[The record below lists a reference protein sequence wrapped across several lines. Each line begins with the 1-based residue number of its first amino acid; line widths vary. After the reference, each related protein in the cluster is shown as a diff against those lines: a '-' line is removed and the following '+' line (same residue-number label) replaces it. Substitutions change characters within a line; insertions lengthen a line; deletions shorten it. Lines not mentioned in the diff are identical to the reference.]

1 MKVIDASIMLRDC
14 GGMGL
19 VFAAVTPQVRR
30 NNTTPDKDLA
40 LLHHVKYALER
51 YCNSMVD
58 SPQNRNHGPTRT
70 PGATPRKSDDC
81 LTSTYGLNYNF
92 IGNKFVLSKS
102 RNWKKV
108 HDPLPHPKSSQIFI
122 TRVPE
127 STAEEISEAVAAAV
141 AAQPAWAATSA
152 NQRKRLLT
160 EVISLLRQSG
170 SRIRYILSHEV
181 GKTLADAEAEF
192 ERGIDALETACSESE
207 ISGAHFVNHSTEIH
221 TIHEP
226 LGVCLTISPFN
237 FPFLVPLWSIPYALL
252 AGNTLILKPSEQTPS
267 VSQVLAECF
276 LKAGCAP
283 GVFNIVH
290 GGAGVVTSL
299 LSKPAIRAVS
309 FVGSNAAGEKVYEHA
324 RATRKRV
331 QIECGGKNHGVV
343 LEDAARKK
351 ALYAIAGSAF
361 GAAGQRCMAVSV
373 VVFVGSTREWIDD
386 LVEITKSLVVGC
398 GSDTFVDIGPVI
410 TAASKRRIEDVISIA
425 ESEGATVLLDGRD
438 CTVPDYPNGNFVGPT
453 ILTGVRPY
461 MSCYQDEIF
470 GPVLCCVE
478 VPTLEEAV
486 DLINDNRYGNGCT
499 LFTSSPRNAQVF
511 QRSVNVGQIG
521 INVPVIAPSGP
532 LQRTANKDSFL
543 GDLNAPGRQPGQFF
557 TMTKSIT
564 SMWP

>member
-1 MKVIDASIMLRDC
+1 M
-14 GGMGL
+14 
-19 VFAAVTPQVRR
+19 
-30 NNTTPDKDLA
+30 
-40 LLHHVKYALER
+40 
-51 YCNSMVD
+51 
-58 SPQNRNHGPTRT
+58 
-70 PGATPRKSDDC
+70 
-81 LTSTYGLNYNF
+81 
-92 IGNKFVLSKS
+92 
-102 RNWKKV
+102 
-108 HDPLPHPKSSQIFI
+108 
-122 TRVPE
+122 
-127 STAEEISEAVAAAV
+127 
-141 AAQPAWAATSA
+141 
-152 NQRKRLLT
+152 
-160 EVISLLRQSG
+160 
-170 SRIRYILSHEV
+170 
-181 GKTLADAEAEF
+181 
-192 ERGIDALETACSESE
+192 
-207 ISGAHFVNHSTEIH
+207 
-221 TIHEP
+221 
-226 LGVCLTISPFN
+226 
-237 FPFLVPLWSIPYALL
+237 

-486 DLINDNRYGNGCT
+486 DLINDNRCMHTAAELLITILTSLTMLDGNGCT

-521 INVPVIAPSGP
+521 INVPVIGMKTSSILNINLRLTETAPSGP

-543 GDLNAPGRQPGQFF
+543 GGEFFLSNPRGKNLLN
-557 TMTKSIT
+557 
-564 SMWP
+564 